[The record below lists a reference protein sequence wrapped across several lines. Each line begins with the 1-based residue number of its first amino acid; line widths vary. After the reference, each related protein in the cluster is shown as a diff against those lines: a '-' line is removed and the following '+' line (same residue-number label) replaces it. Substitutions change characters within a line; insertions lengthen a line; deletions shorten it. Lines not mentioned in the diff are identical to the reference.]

1 MAKALS
7 LDLRERVV
15 AAVAGGM
22 SRRKAATRFGVSAAS
37 AVRWK
42 ALEARQG
49 DARAKP
55 AGGDRLSHRI
65 EAHADFILG
74 ELDKRRDITLAEMR
88 ALLAKRGLA
97 VALST
102 VGRFFARHGITRKK
116 RRPMPANKNV
126 RTS

>member
-22 SRRKAATRFGVSAAS
+22 SRRKSAERFGVSAAS

-42 ALEARQG
+42 ALEERQG

-55 AGGDRLSHRI
+55 TGGDRLSHRI
-65 EAHADFILG
+65 EAHAGFILG

-88 ALLAKRGLA
+88 ALLAERGLA
-97 VALST
+97 LALST

-116 RRPMPANKNV
+116 RRPTPANRAG
-126 RTS
+126 RTF

>member
-15 AAVAGGM
+15 SAVAGGM

-88 ALLAKRGLA
+88 ALLAERGLA

-126 RTS
+126 WTS

>member
-88 ALLAKRGLA
+88 VLLAERGLA

-116 RRPMPANKNV
+116 RRLTPANKIV

>member
-15 AAVAGGM
+15 SAVAGGM

-49 DARAKP
+49 DARPKP
-55 AGGDRLSHRI
+55 AGGDRLSQRI

-88 ALLAKRGLA
+88 ALLAERGLA

>member
-15 AAVAGGM
+15 SAVAGGM

-55 AGGDRLSHRI
+55 VGGDRLSHRI

-88 ALLAKRGLA
+88 ALLAERGLA

>member
-15 AAVAGGM
+15 SAVAGGM

-88 ALLAKRGLA
+88 ALLAERGLA

>member
-22 SRRKAATRFGVSAAS
+22 SRRRAATRFGVSAAS

-49 DARAKP
+49 DARSKP

-88 ALLAKRGLA
+88 ALLAERGLA

>member
-15 AAVAGGM
+15 SAVAGGM

-49 DARAKP
+49 DARSKP

-88 ALLAKRGLA
+88 ALLAERGLA

>member
-15 AAVAGGM
+15 SAVAGGM
-22 SRRKAATRFGVSAAS
+22 SRRKAATRFGVSAAG

-49 DARAKP
+49 DARSKP

-88 ALLAKRGLA
+88 ALLAERGLA

>member
-15 AAVAGGM
+15 SAVAGGM

-49 DARAKP
+49 DARPKP
-55 AGGDRLSHRI
+55 AGGDRLSQRI

-74 ELDKRRDITLAEMR
+74 ELDKSYV
-88 ALLAKRGLA
+88 GNW
-97 VALST
+97 VT
-102 VGRFFARHGITRKK
+102 V
-116 RRPMPANKNV
+116 
-126 RTS
+126 